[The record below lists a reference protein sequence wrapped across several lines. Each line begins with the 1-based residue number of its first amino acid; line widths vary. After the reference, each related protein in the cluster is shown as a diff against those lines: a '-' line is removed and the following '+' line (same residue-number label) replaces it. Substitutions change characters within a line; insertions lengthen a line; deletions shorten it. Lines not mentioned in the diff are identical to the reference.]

1 MQYLTKDLTKI
12 FIPEFFVLDKPNDW
26 ISKDELHN
34 KIYNEIKNLIESF
47 ANPIISNIG
56 NYNFDVINKEI
67 SDCIYNGID
76 KFFHQENIQ
85 KIFSQKMQEFEQTTA
100 YWNRSK
106 FNNGMSKACKQQD
119 RRRIKSQNAIRTI
132 GDYVGNNKTL
142 GQIAKYRRGSDELY
156 HKFKQAYEINQIIK
170 TYD

>member
-1 MQYLTKDLTKI
+1 MQSLTKDLTKI
-12 FIPEFFVLDKPNDW
+12 FIQEFFVLDNPNDW

-67 SDCIYNGID
+67 SDCIYNGMD

-100 YWNRSK
+100 YLNRSK
-106 FNNGMSKACKQQD
+106 FNNGMSKSRTQKGG
-119 RRRIKSQNAIRTI
+119 RIKSQNAIRTI

-156 HKFKQAYEINQIIK
+156 NKFKQAYEINQIIK